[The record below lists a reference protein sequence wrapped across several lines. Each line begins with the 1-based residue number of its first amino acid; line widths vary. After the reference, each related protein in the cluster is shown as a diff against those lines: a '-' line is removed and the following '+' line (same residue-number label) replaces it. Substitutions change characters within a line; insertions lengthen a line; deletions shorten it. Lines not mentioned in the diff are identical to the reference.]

1 MAKIPQTMKAAFLT
15 GRMKIEVREIPTPT
29 ILRGGALLKVEAC
42 GLCGSDINRIKFTES
57 DEQRVIGHEVA
68 GVVVATDDDSS
79 PFVPG
84 DKIAV
89 GHVHIPCGHCYY
101 CRHGSPAMCRQFK
114 KTRIIPGGYSEYIAL
129 SPDHL
134 AHTCIRIPE
143 SVSFAEATFLDPAG
157 CCLRGLG
164 QIKAKPFDHIAVVG
178 AGVMGQ
184 LFIKFIKDL
193 GAYSYLF
200 DISDTRLKTAEGFG
214 ANYTFNSKDMSVFR
228 NLLELTE
235 GRGVDAFILTF
246 VTQELLDAA
255 MEYSRDGGKICVFA
269 PPIRELNLKMNYFDF
284 FRREMQM
291 MGSYSSNFDEIEVV
305 MQYIQS
311 DRLDVKSMITQTTNL
326 EGMLDAVRNL
336 DDKQLKVIVKP

>member
-1 MAKIPQTMKAAFLT
+1 MTQIPQTMKAAFLT
-15 GRMKIEVREIPTPT
+15 GRMQIEVREIPTPA
-29 ILRGGALLKVEAC
+29 IPRGGALLKVEAC

-68 GVVVATDDDSS
+68 GVVVTTDDDSS

-89 GHVHIPCGHCYY
+89 AHVHIPCGYCYY

-143 SVSFAEATFLDPAG
+143 GVSFAEATFLDPAG

-184 LFIKFIKDL
+184 LFVKFLKDL

-200 DISDTRLKTAEGFG
+200 DISDERLEIAKGFG
-214 ANYTFNSKDMSVFR
+214 ANYTFNSRDTSVFK

-255 MEYSRDGGKICVFA
+255 MEYSRDGGRICVFA

-291 MGSYSSNFDEIEVV
+291 MGSYSSNFDEIELT

-311 DRLDVKSMITQTTNL
+311 GRVDVKSMITQTTNL